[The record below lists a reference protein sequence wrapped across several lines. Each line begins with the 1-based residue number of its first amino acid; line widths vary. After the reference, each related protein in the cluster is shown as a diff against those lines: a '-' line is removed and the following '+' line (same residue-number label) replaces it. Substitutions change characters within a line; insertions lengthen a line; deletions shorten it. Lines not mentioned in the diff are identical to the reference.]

1 MEWMYM
7 NTDKE
12 FQIMQLSDSFFPSG
26 MFSMSG
32 GLESLFHHKII
43 SNWKQV
49 HEFILEQIEFQ
60 LIPCDCSILRIT
72 MDAVKKNDL
81 SQILKIDKKFYSM
94 KLSKDIRNSLVRSGK
109 QVFNCLTN
117 VIDNSNHKNEFLK
130 QFKIKIET
138 NETPCTYPVALGI
151 YSKCY
156 DISLESAMKILLYSF
171 SSSVAS
177 AAIRLGIIQH
187 LDAQKILGELAEP
200 VNIFV
205 TNKIKEKIT
214 EDIWQFTPLTEIHQ
228 MYHEHNESRMFIT

>member
-1 MEWMYM
+1 M

-32 GLESLFHHKII
+32 GLESLSQKKII
-43 SNWKQV
+43 TNWNQV
-49 HEFILEQIEFQ
+49 HQFILEQIEFQ
-60 LIPCDCSILRIT
+60 LIPCDCNVLKIT
-72 MDAVKKNDL
+72 MDVVKNNDIDGIL
-81 SQILKIDKKFYSM
+81 SIDNKFYSM
-94 KLSKDIRNSLVRSGK
+94 KLTKDLRNSLVRSGK
-109 QVFNCLTN
+109 QVFNCLMHM
-117 VIDNSNHKNEFLK
+117 IDDSNQNNNFLK
-130 QFKIKIET
+130 QFKNKVET

-151 YSKCY
+151 YSQCL
-156 DISLESAMKILLYSF
+156 DISLSSAMKILLYSF

-187 LDAQKILGELAEP
+187 LDAQKILGLLAEP

-205 TNKIKEKIT
+205 SKKILEKNNS
-214 EDIWQFTPLTEIHQ
+214 DIWQLTPLTEIHQ